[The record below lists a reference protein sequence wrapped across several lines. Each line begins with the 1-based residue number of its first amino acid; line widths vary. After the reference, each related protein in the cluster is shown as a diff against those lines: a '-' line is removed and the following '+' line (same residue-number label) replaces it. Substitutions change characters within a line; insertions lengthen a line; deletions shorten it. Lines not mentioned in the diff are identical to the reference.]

1 MSQKISVGI
10 DIGTYQIKVVV
21 SESVLSKDGI
31 LIPKIIATGEAESRG
46 LRHGYIINIFDVT
59 RCIKLAVAQAEKIA
73 DIKIKKGYISIGGIG
88 LSSVVGKGSVM
99 ITKADLE
106 ITNLDVKNVL
116 TEAENSLSPSSLTNK
131 QIIQTVPQAFKI
143 DGQMLIGRP
152 VGMNGSKLE
161 AKVLFIIC
169 LKQHLNDIIKA
180 VEDADIEVLDI
191 IASPIAAS
199 MVSLTKTQK
208 VAGCIL
214 VNIGSET
221 VSLAIFENNIPISLE
236 VFPIGSTDITNDI
249 ALGFKIPINEAE
261 DIKIKH
267 TGEMQYSKKKLDEII
282 SARLLDI
289 FSLIEAHLKKI
300 GRNGLL
306 PAGIILTGGGS
317 KIDTIEDIAKISL
330 KLPSKVSSANFLS
343 NIKNS
348 QLQDSYWSVAYG
360 LSIWGLNLNGTDDFI
375 TAFGTTKDSD
385 SKTLN
390 KIFKK
395 IIEWFKQFLP

>member
-21 SESVLSKDGI
+21 SESILSKDGTYV
-31 LIPKIIATGEAESRG
+31 PKIVAVGEAESKG

-59 RCIKLAVAQAEKIA
+59 RCIKLAVSQAEKIA
-73 DIKIKKGYISIGGIG
+73 NIKIKKGYISIGGIG
-88 LSSVVGKGSVM
+88 LSSVIGKGSVM

-116 TEAENSLSPSSLTNK
+116 AEAENSLPSSLLINK
-131 QIIQTVPQAFKI
+131 QIIQTIPQAFKI

-152 VGMNGSKLE
+152 VGMYGSKFE
-161 AKVLFIIC
+161 AKVLFIVC

-180 VEDADIEVLDI
+180 VENAGIEVLDI

-199 MVSLTKTQK
+199 MVSLTKIQK
-208 VAGCIL
+208 IAGCIL

-221 VSLAIFENNIPISLE
+221 VSFAVFENNIPISLE

-249 ALGFKIPINEAE
+249 ALGFKISIDEAE
-261 DIKIKH
+261 NIKLKRI
-267 TGEMQYSKKKLDEII
+267 GEIQFSKKKLDEII
-282 SARLLDI
+282 IARLSDI
-289 FSLIEAHLKKI
+289 FDLIEAHLKKI
-300 GRNGLL
+300 GRSGLL

-317 KIDTIEDIAKISL
+317 GIDIIEDIAKISL
-330 KLPSKVSSANFLS
+330 KLPSKISSINFLS

-348 QLQDSYWSVAYG
+348 QLQNSYWSVAYG
-360 LSIWGLNLNGTDDFI
+360 LSVWGLNLNETDDFI
-375 TAFGTTKDSD
+375 IGFNSVKQSGK
-385 SKTLN
+385 N
-390 KIFKK
+390 IFNE
-395 IIEWFKQFLP
+395 IFDWVKQFLP